1 MFTPEL
7 KLLYS
12 KETIAKEVKRLAQE
26 ISEDFRDEEVL
37 MVGVLKGSF
46 LFIADLIRAI
56 TVPTMVDFV
65 RLASYGSDT
74 QSSGIV
80 EIRKDLEMPLKN
92 RNVVIV
98 EDIIDS
104 GHTIE
109 TLFHRLSLR
118 EPKSLKVC
126 TLIDKKGRR
135 EVDFEADYI
144 GISMDDGF
152 ILGYGLDL
160 DEKYR
165 NLNEIYL
172 VENA

>member
-1 MFTPEL
+1 MTPPQL

-12 KETIAKEVKRLAQE
+12 KDAIAKEVSRLAQE

-37 MVGVLKGSF
+37 MVSVLKGSF
-46 LFIADLIRAI
+46 LFVSDLIREVSIPASI
-56 TVPTMVDFV
+56 DFV

-74 QSSGIV
+74 RSSGLV

-92 RNVVIV
+92 RNVIII

-109 TLFHRLSLR
+109 TLYHRLSLR
-118 EPKSLKVC
+118 EPKVLKVC
-126 TLIDKKGRR
+126 TLIDKRSRR
-135 EVDFEADYI
+135 EVEFEADYV
-144 GISMDDGF
+144 GLAMDDGF
-152 ILGYGLDL
+152 IVGYGLDF